1 MKRIALALGLIAAL
15 AFAGTAAA
23 AGPPTTPNGYAGALN
38 MANDNALPG
47 MLNAMSHDNAHG
59 NAGMY
64 CAVYITN
71 GIAAPGSCH

>member
-1 MKRIALALGLIAAL
+1 MKQIALALGLIAAL

-23 AGPPTTPNGYAGALN
+23 ADPPTTPNGYAGALN

-47 MLNAMSHDNAHG
+47 MLNAMSLDNANG